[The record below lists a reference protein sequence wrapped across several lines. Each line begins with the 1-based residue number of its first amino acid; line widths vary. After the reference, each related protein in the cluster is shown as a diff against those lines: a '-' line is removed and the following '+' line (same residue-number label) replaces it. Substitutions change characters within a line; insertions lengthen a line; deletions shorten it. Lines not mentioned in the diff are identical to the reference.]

1 MSDQDDELY
10 SFEDDAKDASSKET
24 EDTGVIPWKILM
36 VDDSP
41 EVHQVTRFVL
51 RSMHF
56 LGRPVEFISGYSA
69 MEGRQLILEHPD
81 AAVILLDVVMETD
94 SAGLD
99 MVKFIREDAGNRL
112 IRIILR
118 TGQPGQAPEAEV
130 IQRYDINDYKNKAE
144 LSDDRL
150 HTSVILAL
158 RSYERL
164 HNEFIK
170 RQASE
175 RTIEYLAYYDVWTGL
190 PNRTLLLDRISQ
202 VVQSAVRHN
211 WNAAVLYIDL
221 DQFKR
226 INDSLGHEIGDLLL
240 KTVAERLRILVRG
253 EDTVAHVSGDEF
265 AILLPN
271 LKDPEHSARVA
282 EKALAA
288 IQQPYQIEGQELH
301 ITASIGISV
310 CPNDGSEG
318 LTLIRN
324 ADTAMYQSKA
334 SGRNTYSFFKPEM
347 TARALENLRVSND
360 LRRAIARNEF
370 VLHYQPQVD
379 LQTGR
384 IVGAEALIRW
394 QHPEWGLVFPGKF
407 IGVAEETGLIQPMGE
422 WVLREACRQ
431 NKAWQTAGL
440 PPIDM
445 AVNLSARQ
453 FDCGR
458 IERVTTEALAE
469 TGLEAHHLE
478 LEVTESMIMQN
489 VDQAIAVMKM
499 LKTIGVKLSI
509 DDFGTG
515 YSSLNYLKRF
525 PLDKLKIDQTF
536 VRDIG
541 IDEDDASIVTA
552 IIGLAKSLKLKV
564 IAEGV
569 EKEMQLNFLRDG
581 GCDEMQGYYFSKP
594 IPAADFEALVRKSLV
609 T

>member
-1 MSDQDDELY
+1 M
-10 SFEDDAKDASSKET
+10 
-24 EDTGVIPWKILM
+24 
-36 VDDSP
+36 
-41 EVHQVTRFVL
+41 
-51 RSMHF
+51 
-56 LGRPVEFISGYSA
+56 
-69 MEGRQLILEHPD
+69 
-81 AAVILLDVVMETD
+81 
-94 SAGLD
+94 
-99 MVKFIREDAGNRL
+99 
-112 IRIILR
+112 
-118 TGQPGQAPEAEV
+118 
-130 IQRYDINDYKNKAE
+130 
-144 LSDDRL
+144 
-150 HTSVILAL
+150 
-158 RSYERL
+158 
-164 HNEFIK
+164 
-170 RQASE
+170 
-175 RTIEYLAYYDVWTGL
+175 
-190 PNRTLLLDRISQ
+190 
-202 VVQSAVRHN
+202 
-211 WNAAVLYIDL
+211 
-221 DQFKR
+221 
-226 INDSLGHEIGDLLL
+226 
-240 KTVAERLRILVRG
+240 
-253 EDTVAHVSGDEF
+253 
-265 AILLPN
+265 
-271 LKDPEHSARVA
+271 
-282 EKALAA
+282 
-288 IQQPYQIEGQELH
+288 
-301 ITASIGISV
+301 
-310 CPNDGSEG
+310 
-318 LTLIRN
+318 IRN

-407 IGVAEETGLIQPMGE
+407 ISVAEETGLIQPMGE

-458 IERVTTEALAE
+458 IERVTTEVLAE

-569 EKEMQLNFLRDG
+569 EKETQLNFLRDG

-594 IPAADFEALVRKSLV
+594 IPAADFEALVRKSLAAY
-609 T
+609 